1 MKTERNLI
9 EVEEHDDV
17 TVLRLAATDF
27 VQEQEARALGSQLG
41 DWLTKE
47 GLGAR
52 VVLSLAKVTY
62 LNSSALGSLLVFEV
76 KLKRRGGELKLC
88 GLSPQVAEVF
98 RITKLDRLFEVYR
111 TEAEA
116 LLALGAQA
124 K

>member
-1 MKTERNLI
+1 LKTEKNLI
-9 EVEEHDDV
+9 DIEKHGDV

-116 LLALGAQA
+116 LLAFGARA

>member
-1 MKTERNLI
+1 LKTERNLI

-116 LLALGAQA
+116 LLAFGARA

>member
-116 LLALGAQA
+116 LLAFGARA